1 CRAGQAPDHLTGPAV
16 ARTWDGPPVVA
27 LLDGYVVVVPFA
39 PPARPVTATVGT
51 RGRPRAGSVGS
62 RASCTG
68 KEERK
73 SAARRRYQEGDHQRV
88 RHVTERHGQ
97 PGGAGRAADP
107 AHQGPDRAPEGAQAR
122 PPQPPRPAPARR
134 PASAVAQLPAG
145 AGHQP
150 LPLAHRAA
158 RAAEVTEKER

>member
-1 CRAGQAPDHLTGPAV
+1 HEPDLRGAGAHGRGVRAGPGRPRPVRRARGRGLRRAAPRHAAVRVDRGADRADAGGCRAGQAPDHLTGPAV

-73 SAARRRYQEGDHQRV
+73 SAARRRYQEGD
-88 RHVTERHGQ
+88 
-97 PGGAGRAADP
+97 
-107 AHQGPDRAPEGAQAR
+107 
-122 PPQPPRPAPARR
+122 
-134 PASAVAQLPAG
+134 
-145 AGHQP
+145 
-150 LPLAHRAA
+150 
-158 RAAEVTEKER
+158 